1 MNVKQLV
8 ETEEKL
14 NELIR
19 KILQPRINQ
28 DTIKLAN
35 MPDMHTQKTGGDTT
49 QNDCNNIRQI
59 PETLIEL

>member
-49 QNDCNNIRQI
+49 
-59 PETLIEL
+59 

>member
-28 DTIKLAN
+28 DTIRLAN
-35 MPDMHTQKTGGDTT
+35 MPDIHTQKTGRDIT
-49 QNDCNNIRQI
+49 QNDCNIIREL
-59 PETLIEL
+59 PKTLIEL